1 MTTLFWDVDTQ
12 TDFIRPDG
20 KLYVNGSEQICHN
33 LAQLTICARQ
43 AGRIVASVDYH
54 AATDAEISDDPDFV
68 DTFPPHCLIDTPGQ
82 LKIEET
88 APADPLW
95 IDTDPIPV
103 DALRTRLSSHKGE
116 IIFRKKR
123 FDVFSN
129 PNVNT
134 VLTELEPAEIILY
147 GVALDVCNRFAID
160 GLLERNVAPISLVL
174 DATRA
179 IDPNRGDVLVKA
191 WQNLGVRV
199 VSTSDILSTKG
210 GSAQ

>member
-12 TDFIRPDG
+12 VDFILPDG
-20 KLYVNGSEQICHN
+20 KLYVTGAKQIRAN
-33 LAQLTICARQ
+33 LALLTTHARQ

-54 AATDAEISDDPDFV
+54 AETDPEISDNPDFI

-88 APADPLW
+88 TPADPLW
-95 IDTDPIPV
+95 IDTDLIPV
-103 DALRTRLSSHKGE
+103 ETLRERLSEHRGE
-116 IIFRKKR
+116 IIIRKKR

-129 PNVNT
+129 PNVDA
-134 VLTELEPAEIILY
+134 VLSELNPSEIVLY
-147 GVALDVCNRFAID
+147 GVALDVCNRFAVE

-179 IDPNRGDVLVKA
+179 IDPNRGEALVET
-191 WQNLGVRV
+191 WRDRGVRV
-199 VSTSDILSTKG
+199 VSTSDIVSTG
-210 GSAQ
+210 GTSV